1 MQNGHKEFC
10 EWNQGFRRGGGASAV
25 DFLEQREGVGWAMR
39 FFFLSALLLFG
50 WCSCGAQAPQNETVP
65 DSDHDGLADAVE
77 QSLLEQF
84 QPRFM
89 ISGHD
94 CSGRPA
100 EFTPLLKNPVAAV
113 DNGVIYGQVF
123 PSRARY
129 GEVELHY
136 YDLWRR
142 DCGQAGHDLD
152 AEHVSVLVGRD
163 SSGIWKARY
172 WYAAA
177 HEDTLCDVS
186 QVTRAKSIH
195 AEDRG
200 AEVWISAGKHGAFL
214 SKAVCGHGCGADDC
228 EGEEELA
235 DHRVVNL
242 GEISAPMNGSTWIA
256 SSQWPLG
263 EKMGRSDFNEALTA
277 RVESLP
283 PEEIA
288 WANPGKRPVQAAIL
302 GGDAAV
308 VGAATGLRATD
319 SALTVADTSSS
330 VALDTASRKTGN
342 ALAKSYRRVL
352 KALRAVG
359 GSTKRGDAK

>member
-1 MQNGHKEFC
+1 
-10 EWNQGFRRGGGASAV
+10 
-25 DFLEQREGVGWAMR
+25 MR

-50 WCSCGAQAPQNETVP
+50 CCRCGAQAPGSDTVP

-94 CSGRPA
+94 CAGKPA
-100 EFTPLLKNPVAAV
+100 EFAPLLENPVAAG
-113 DNGVIYGQVF
+113 DNSVIYGQVF
-123 PSRARY
+123 PSLARG

-186 QVTRAKSIH
+186 QVARAKAIH

-200 AEVWISAGKHGAFL
+200 AEVWVSAGKHGAFL
-214 SKAVCGHGCGADDC
+214 SKAVCRHGCGADDC
-228 EGEEELA
+228 ESEEQLA
-235 DHRVVNL
+235 DGRVVNL
-242 GEISAPMNGSTWIA
+242 GEIAAPMNGATWVA
-256 SSQWPLG
+256 SSRWPLG
-263 EKMGRSDFNEALTA
+263 EKMRRSDFNESLTA

-319 SALTVADTSSS
+319 SALTVADTNASG
-330 VALDTASRKTGN
+330 ALDTAQRKTGN
-342 ALAKSYRRVL
+342 ALARSYRGVL
-352 KALRAVG
+352 KALRVAVRS
-359 GSTKRGDAK
+359 GSSGIKK